1 MVTQKIIAGVDIGG
15 TKTRIMACQG
25 ERIADEVLVTESW
38 RIRQMETDAETLAGI
53 VAGLCGGVAP
63 AVLAV
68 GAHGCDT
75 GEQCLRFQALLASR
89 T

>member
-38 RIRQMETDAETLAGI
+38 RIRQMET
-53 VAGLCGGVAP
+53 
-63 AVLAV
+63 
-68 GAHGCDT
+68 
-75 GEQCLRFQALLASR
+75 
-89 T
+89 